1 MYLPITLVFFVLSSA
16 TAFAPSTHSFARRR
30 ATALSGA
37 ADIAQLKADMAG
49 GKTFLLDVRE
59 PDEWNLGH
67 LALASPA
74 PLSELTAGTWM
85 NSATGEFLPG
95 TFPTDRSTGV
105 AIIMKKKIYIHCK
118 SGGRAKKAAELLV
131 TMGYSKVV
139 ALDEGFDELAELG
152 VCDVMAGAAMELTD

>member
-1 MYLPITLVFFVLSSA
+1 MQLLIQLALFLVPSAIAFGPLS
-16 TAFAPSTHSFARRR
+16 HSFARRR

-37 ADIAQLKADMAG
+37 ADIAQLKTDMAG
-49 GKTFLLDVRE
+49 GKTILLDVRE

-85 NSATGEFLPG
+85 NSAGEFIPG
-95 TFPTDRSTGV
+95 TFPTDPSTGV
-105 AIIMKKKIYIHCK
+105 GIVMKKKIYVHCK
-118 SGGRAKKAAELLV
+118 AGGRAKQAVKLLV
-131 TMGYSKVV
+131 KMGYANAV

-152 VCDVMAGAAMELTD
+152 VCGVMTGAANELVD